1 MENCCLCKHQVFF
14 YTQVRVAVHINF
26 VNAFQKQLLVEYC
39 LGMNHHIAYITR
51 CKENYNKKMYVV
63 KLTVYVDCLFDWHG
77 NPKDHQPLNEKKE

>member
-1 MENCCLCKHQVFF
+1 MEKCCLCKHQVFF

-51 CKENYNKKMYVV
+51 CKENDETKRCMWLNLLFMLIVY
-63 KLTVYVDCLFDWHG
+63 LTG
-77 NPKDHQPLNEKKE
+77 MAIQKTTSR